1 MIQALT
7 WLNMRVKQVGAEE
20 TLAGACSDRMEKNKA
35 VDRLTAPCR
44 ARIECTFGDFWYP
57 CQRSKGS

>member
-20 TLAGACSDRMEKNKA
+20 TLAGGVFGQDGKEQSRRSANRALACPNREHLWGLLVS
-35 VDRLTAPCR
+35 VS
-44 ARIECTFGDFWYP
+44 TFE
-57 CQRSKGS
+57 R